1 MKNGSG
7 GASAPSA
14 GGGSLAIAERQKPT
28 PSCVAALF
36 QMFARRKLFSS
47 SSKKSKLLPSVR
59 AQKFSPGRP
68 ASGGEK
74 TAAAKMRPLLL
85 DSADYSRSKV
95 ESNGTSHYPQPG
107 QDRNCSENEMCAPGV
122 VARLMGLSS
131 MPTVNHLRPTKAADS
146 TKLGDH
152 WNSGPQD
159 WSGTSR
165 SIYTSPQKQQK
176 TGQVLDDRRQDNGSQ
191 FNAPDT
197 RPLWPRRH
205 AHKVASPIKSPRSMS
220 SRNKARLIEAAV
232 KVLEPGLQSR
242 TRRLSRRHAYL
253 EYPCSSDDGVP
264 GAAAVLHNLSDQFLR
279 DVSDVDA
286 QRLGAHNMEATSL
299 HNSTSNKWIEED
311 TSRNTF
317 LFRRSDQNV
326 PCQIQ
331 PEGNGSSEKPAFED
345 RAKRTS
351 NCAAVT
357 NRNRDAR
364 KIHPRNRSRESAC
377 RGPLK
382 QNNLKQNTLPAACRE
397 ADPGYMVQRNQ
408 HRSREQNA
416 INTAQDFVS
425 LNKRMSDSKSL
436 RSKRKELDRF
446 GESRTNVENKNM
458 TIKGRQSSSMHSDTS
473 NKLKLKT
480 VTVTPKSMEKDI
492 IIAKGAGL
500 VSEKPKSAS
509 QNCARS
515 DFQRQSVP
523 CNVSRGNKK
532 SGIISSNFSSP
543 VKVDATSLCG
553 DNATRMGT
561 VVQGSPVSACSKRHS
576 RRDWQRGLVSR
587 EVLQGIS
594 SLEATESVFF
604 NQDELKN
611 RDIPGGRPAS
621 SLFEKKWAVRVT
633 EESLSDALL
642 HQRNSVDTVTYGF
655 RDNSKRVQMC
665 ETRKKHEADAKCC
678 SPSPSISRGSNKKTH
693 TSTLQSTYADDA
705 FVPCI
710 PLKTAEAAFTD
721 CHPTETCTPAA
732 SMQDATTESNPRCSE
747 PNFGQHGAQPF
758 ELEVQDGKLKHP
770 EEVTTTVE
778 LLLTNVRSST
788 RHKSKETS
796 RTFLLRTIESALSTL
811 TPGSKQDLNNTIKEA
826 KEASSLRNLA
836 LDLVWDCLDSMCTQL
851 CDSGYRSFTKLG
863 LVCTEER
870 LVAEVA
876 RCSDMAGWGLDELAV
891 NEVEKAVEAGINSM
905 QQEAFQIGAQ
915 IEQDLVQEL
924 VDEIGLDLFRGDRR
938 GELERTGALLPH
950 TAPPRTATGKG
961 GWGLCLSG

>member
-1 MKNGSG
+1 
-7 GASAPSA
+7 
-14 GGGSLAIAERQKPT
+14 
-28 PSCVAALF
+28 
-36 QMFARRKLFSS
+36 
-47 SSKKSKLLPSVR
+47 
-59 AQKFSPGRP
+59 
-68 ASGGEK
+68 
-74 TAAAKMRPLLL
+74 
-85 DSADYSRSKV
+85 
-95 ESNGTSHYPQPG
+95 
-107 QDRNCSENEMCAPGV
+107 MCAPGV

-146 TKLGDH
+146 TELGDH

-232 KVLEPGLQSR
+232 KVLEPWLQSR

-253 EYPCSSDDGVP
+253 EYSCSSDDGVP

-311 TSRNTF
+311 TSRKSF
-317 LFRRSDQNV
+317 LLRRSDQNV
-326 PCQIQ
+326 PCQMQ
-331 PEGNGSSEKPAFED
+331 HEGNGKYLLTSSSENPVFED
-345 RAKRTS
+345 SAKRTS
-351 NCAAVT
+351 NCVAVT
-357 NRNRDAR
+357 NGDAG
-364 KIHPRNRSRESAC
+364 KIQPRSTSRESAR

-416 INTAQDFVS
+416 TNTAQDFVS

-446 GESRTNVENKNM
+446 GESRTNAENKNM

-473 NKLKLKT
+473 NKLKVKT
-480 VTVTPKSMEKDI
+480 VTVTPKAMGKDK

-532 SGIISSNFSSP
+532 SGVISSNFSSP

-553 DNATRMGT
+553 DNATRMAT
-561 VVQGSPVSACSKRHS
+561 IVRGSPVSACSKRHS
-576 RRDWQRGLVSR
+576 RRDWQNTSQRGLVSR

-611 RDIPGGRPAS
+611 RDIPGGRTAS
-621 SLFEKKWAVRVT
+621 SLFENKWAVRVT

-642 HQRNSVDTVTYGF
+642 WQRNSVDTVTYGF

-665 ETRKKHEADAKCC
+665 ETRKKHEVSHFDPSC
-678 SPSPSISRGSNKKTH
+678 SH
-693 TSTLQSTYADDA
+693 
-705 FVPCI
+705 
-710 PLKTAEAAFTD
+710 PLDNTVN
-721 CHPTETCTPAA
+721 
-732 SMQDATTESNPRCSE
+732 S
-747 PNFGQHGAQPF
+747 HG
-758 ELEVQDGKLKHP
+758 
-770 EEVTTTVE
+770 
-778 LLLTNVRSST
+778 N
-788 RHKSKETS
+788 
-796 RTFLLRTIESALSTL
+796 RTF
-811 TPGSKQDLNNTIKEA
+811 
-826 KEASSLRNLA
+826 NL
-836 LDLVWDCLDSMCTQL
+836 V
-851 CDSGYRSFTKLG
+851 
-863 LVCTEER
+863 
-870 LVAEVA
+870 
-876 RCSDMAGWGLDELAV
+876 
-891 NEVEKAVEAGINSM
+891 
-905 QQEAFQIGAQ
+905 
-915 IEQDLVQEL
+915 
-924 VDEIGLDLFRGDRR
+924 
-938 GELERTGALLPH
+938 
-950 TAPPRTATGKG
+950 
-961 GWGLCLSG
+961 

>member
-1 MKNGSG
+1 
-7 GASAPSA
+7 
-14 GGGSLAIAERQKPT
+14 
-28 PSCVAALF
+28 
-36 QMFARRKLFSS
+36 
-47 SSKKSKLLPSVR
+47 
-59 AQKFSPGRP
+59 
-68 ASGGEK
+68 
-74 TAAAKMRPLLL
+74 
-85 DSADYSRSKV
+85 
-95 ESNGTSHYPQPG
+95 
-107 QDRNCSENEMCAPGV
+107 MCAPGV

-131 MPTVNHLRPTKAADS
+131 MPAVNHLRPTKATDP
-146 TKLGDH
+146 TELGDH

-165 SIYTSPQKQQK
+165 SIYTPPQKQQK

-205 AHKVASPIKSPRSMS
+205 VHKVASPIKSPRSMS

-286 QRLGAHNMEATSL
+286 RRLGAHNMEATSL

-397 ADPGYMVQRNQ
+397 ADPGYMVQMNQ

-416 INTAQDFVS
+416 TNTAQDFVS

-446 GESRTNVENKNM
+446 GESRTYVENKNM

-480 VTVTPKSMEKDI
+480 VTVTPKAMEKDI

-532 SGIISSNFSSP
+532 SGVISSNFSSP

-553 DNATRMGT
+553 DNSTRMGT
-561 VVQGSPVSACSKRHS
+561 AVQVSPVSACPKRHS
-576 RRDWQRGLVSR
+576 RRDWQNTSQRGLVSR

-611 RDIPGGRPAS
+611 RDIPGGRTAS
-621 SLFEKKWAVRVT
+621 SLFENKWAVRVT

-642 HQRNSVDTVTYGF
+642 WQRNSVDTVTYGF

-665 ETRKKHEADAKCC
+665 EARKKHEVSHFDPSC
-678 SPSPSISRGSNKKTH
+678 SQPLHNTETFSISHGNSN
-693 TSTLQSTYADDA
+693 
-705 FVPCI
+705 F
-710 PLKTAEAAFTD
+710 
-721 CHPTETCTPAA
+721 
-732 SMQDATTESNPRCSE
+732 
-747 PNFGQHGAQPF
+747 
-758 ELEVQDGKLKHP
+758 
-770 EEVTTTVE
+770 
-778 LLLTNVRSST
+778 
-788 RHKSKETS
+788 
-796 RTFLLRTIESALSTL
+796 
-811 TPGSKQDLNNTIKEA
+811 
-826 KEASSLRNLA
+826 NL
-836 LDLVWDCLDSMCTQL
+836 V
-851 CDSGYRSFTKLG
+851 
-863 LVCTEER
+863 
-870 LVAEVA
+870 
-876 RCSDMAGWGLDELAV
+876 
-891 NEVEKAVEAGINSM
+891 
-905 QQEAFQIGAQ
+905 
-915 IEQDLVQEL
+915 
-924 VDEIGLDLFRGDRR
+924 
-938 GELERTGALLPH
+938 
-950 TAPPRTATGKG
+950 
-961 GWGLCLSG
+961 

>member
-7 GASAPSA
+7 GASAPNA
-14 GGGSLAIAERQKPT
+14 GGGSLAITERQKPA

-47 SSKKSKLLPSVR
+47 SSKKNKLLPSVR

-68 ASGGEK
+68 VSGGEK
-74 TAAAKMRPLLL
+74 TEAAKMRPLLL
-85 DSADYSRSKV
+85 DSAEYSRSKV
-95 ESNGTSHYPQPG
+95 ESNGTSHYPQSG
-107 QDRNCSENEMCAPGV
+107 QDRNCGENEMCAPGV

-131 MPTVNHLRPTKAADS
+131 MPAVNHLRPTKATDS
-146 TKLGDH
+146 TELGDH
-152 WNSGPQD
+152 WNSCPQD

-165 SIYTSPQKQQK
+165 SIYTPPQKQQK
-176 TGQVLDDRRQDNGSQ
+176 TGQVIDDRRQDNGSQ

-205 AHKVASPIKSPRSMS
+205 VHKVASPIKSPRSMS

-242 TRRLSRRHAYL
+242 TRRFSRRHAYL
-253 EYPCSSDDGVP
+253 EYSCSSDDGVP
-264 GAAAVLHNLSDQFLR
+264 GGAAVLHNLSDQFLR
-279 DVSDVDA
+279 DMSDVDA
-286 QRLGAHNMEATSL
+286 QRLGAHNMGATSQ

-311 TSRNTF
+311 TSRKSF
-317 LFRRSDQNV
+317 LLRRSDQNV
-326 PCQIQ
+326 PCQMQ
-331 PEGNGSSEKPAFED
+331 HEGNGKYLLTSSSENPVFED
-345 RAKRTS
+345 SAKRTS
-351 NCAAVT
+351 NCVAVT
-357 NRNRDAR
+357 NGDAG
-364 KIHPRNRSRESAC
+364 KIQPRSTSRESAR

-397 ADPGYMVQRNQ
+397 ADPGYMVQRNK
-408 HRSREQNA
+408 HRSGEQNA
-416 INTAQDFVS
+416 ANTAHDFVS
-425 LNKRMSDSKSL
+425 LNKKMSGSKSL

-446 GESRTNVENKNM
+446 SQSHTNAENKNM
-458 TIKGRQSSSMHSDTS
+458 TIKGRQSSSMHSDSS
-473 NKLKLKT
+473 NKLKVKT
-480 VTVTPKSMEKDI
+480 VTVMPKAMGKDK

-500 VSEKPKSAS
+500 VSEKPKFAS
-509 QNCARS
+509 QNCARN

-553 DNATRMGT
+553 DNSTRMGT
-561 VVQGSPVSACSKRHS
+561 AVQVSPVSACPKRHS
-576 RRDWQRGLVSR
+576 RRDWQNTSPQRGLVSR

-611 RDIPGGRPAS
+611 RDIPGGRTAS
-621 SLFEKKWAVRVT
+621 SLFENKWAVRVT

-642 HQRNSVDTVTYGF
+642 WQRNSVDTVTYGF

-665 ETRKKHEADAKCC
+665 ETRKKHEADAKGCG
-678 SPSPSISRGSNKKTH
+678 PSPSISRGSKKKTH
-693 TSTLQSTYADDA
+693 TSIQQSTSVDDA
-705 FVPCI
+705 FIPCI
-710 PLKTAEAAFTD
+710 PLKTAD
-721 CHPTETCTPAA
+721 TCTPAA

-747 PNFGQHGAQPF
+747 PSFGHHGAEPF
-758 ELEVQDGKLKHP
+758 EPEFQDSKLKHP

-788 RHKSKETS
+788 RDKSKEPS
-796 RTFLLRTIESALSTL
+796 KTFLLRTIESALSTL
-811 TPGSKQDLNNTIKEA
+811 TPGSKQDPNSTIKEA

-870 LVAEVA
+870 LAAEVGKEVA
-876 RCSDMAGWGLDELAV
+876 TCGDMAGWGLDELAV
-891 NEVEKAVEAGINSM
+891 SEVENAVEAGMNSM
-905 QQEAFQIGAQ
+905 LEAFQIGAQ

-924 VDEIGLDLFRGDRR
+924 VDEMGLDLFRR
-938 GELERTGALLPH
+938 
-950 TAPPRTATGKG
+950 
-961 GWGLCLSG
+961 W

>member
-1 MKNGSG
+1 
-7 GASAPSA
+7 
-14 GGGSLAIAERQKPT
+14 
-28 PSCVAALF
+28 
-36 QMFARRKLFSS
+36 
-47 SSKKSKLLPSVR
+47 
-59 AQKFSPGRP
+59 
-68 ASGGEK
+68 
-74 TAAAKMRPLLL
+74 
-85 DSADYSRSKV
+85 
-95 ESNGTSHYPQPG
+95 
-107 QDRNCSENEMCAPGV
+107 MCAPGV

-146 TKLGDH
+146 TELGDH

-191 FNAPDT
+191 LNAPDT

-286 QRLGAHNMEATSL
+286 RRLGAHNMEATSL

-416 INTAQDFVS
+416 TNTAQDFVS

-446 GESRTNVENKNM
+446 GESRTNAENKNM

-480 VTVTPKSMEKDI
+480 VTVTPKAMGKDK

-532 SGIISSNFSSP
+532 SGIISSNFSSL

-553 DNATRMGT
+553 DNSTRMGT
-561 VVQGSPVSACSKRHS
+561 TVQVSPVSACPKRHS
-576 RRDWQRGLVSR
+576 RRDWQNTSPQRGLVSR

-611 RDIPGGRPAS
+611 RDLPGGRPAS

-642 HQRNSVDTVTYGF
+642 RQCNSVDTVTYGF

-665 ETRKKHEADAKCC
+665 EARKKHEVSHFDPSC
-678 SPSPSISRGSNKKTH
+678 SQPLHNTETFSISHGNSN
-693 TSTLQSTYADDA
+693 
-705 FVPCI
+705 F
-710 PLKTAEAAFTD
+710 
-721 CHPTETCTPAA
+721 
-732 SMQDATTESNPRCSE
+732 
-747 PNFGQHGAQPF
+747 
-758 ELEVQDGKLKHP
+758 
-770 EEVTTTVE
+770 
-778 LLLTNVRSST
+778 
-788 RHKSKETS
+788 
-796 RTFLLRTIESALSTL
+796 
-811 TPGSKQDLNNTIKEA
+811 
-826 KEASSLRNLA
+826 NL
-836 LDLVWDCLDSMCTQL
+836 V
-851 CDSGYRSFTKLG
+851 
-863 LVCTEER
+863 
-870 LVAEVA
+870 
-876 RCSDMAGWGLDELAV
+876 
-891 NEVEKAVEAGINSM
+891 
-905 QQEAFQIGAQ
+905 
-915 IEQDLVQEL
+915 
-924 VDEIGLDLFRGDRR
+924 
-938 GELERTGALLPH
+938 
-950 TAPPRTATGKG
+950 
-961 GWGLCLSG
+961 

>member
-7 GASAPSA
+7 GASAPNA
-14 GGGSLAIAERQKPT
+14 GGGSLAITERQKPA

-47 SSKKSKLLPSVR
+47 SSKKNKLLPSVR

-68 ASGGEK
+68 VSGGEK
-74 TAAAKMRPLLL
+74 TEAAKMRPLLL
-85 DSADYSRSKV
+85 DSAEYSRSKV
-95 ESNGTSHYPQPG
+95 ESNGTSHYPQSG
-107 QDRNCSENEMCAPGV
+107 QDRNCGENEMCAPGV

-131 MPTVNHLRPTKAADS
+131 MPAVNHLRPTKATDS
-146 TKLGDH
+146 TELGDH
-152 WNSGPQD
+152 WNSCPQD

-165 SIYTSPQKQQK
+165 SIYTPPQKQQK
-176 TGQVLDDRRQDNGSQ
+176 TGQVIDDRRQDNGSQ

-205 AHKVASPIKSPRSMS
+205 VHKVASPIKSPRSMS

-242 TRRLSRRHAYL
+242 TRRFSRRHAYL
-253 EYPCSSDDGVP
+253 EYSCSSDDGVP
-264 GAAAVLHNLSDQFLR
+264 GGAAVLHNLSDQFLR
-279 DVSDVDA
+279 DMSDVDA
-286 QRLGAHNMEATSL
+286 QRLGAHNMGATSQ

-311 TSRNTF
+311 TSRKSF
-317 LFRRSDQNV
+317 LLRRSDQNV
-326 PCQIQ
+326 PCQMQ
-331 PEGNGSSEKPAFED
+331 HEGNGKYLLTSSSENPVFED
-345 RAKRTS
+345 SAKRTS
-351 NCAAVT
+351 NCVAVT
-357 NRNRDAR
+357 NGDAG
-364 KIHPRNRSRESAC
+364 KIQPRSTSRESAR

-397 ADPGYMVQRNQ
+397 ADPGYMVQRNK
-408 HRSREQNA
+408 HRSGEQNA
-416 INTAQDFVS
+416 ANTAHDFVS
-425 LNKRMSDSKSL
+425 LNKKMSGSKSL

-446 GESRTNVENKNM
+446 SQSHTNAENKNM
-458 TIKGRQSSSMHSDTS
+458 TIKGRQSSSMHSDSS
-473 NKLKLKT
+473 NKLKVKT
-480 VTVTPKSMEKDI
+480 VTVMPKAMGKDK

-500 VSEKPKSAS
+500 VSEKPKFAS
-509 QNCARS
+509 QNCARN

-553 DNATRMGT
+553 DNSTRMGT
-561 VVQGSPVSACSKRHS
+561 AVQVSPVSACPKRHS
-576 RRDWQRGLVSR
+576 RRDWQNTSPQRGLVSR

-611 RDIPGGRPAS
+611 RDIPGGRTAS
-621 SLFEKKWAVRVT
+621 SLFENKWAVRVT

-642 HQRNSVDTVTYGF
+642 WQRNSVDTVTYGF

-665 ETRKKHEADAKCC
+665 ETRKKHE
-678 SPSPSISRGSNKKTH
+678 
-693 TSTLQSTYADDA
+693 
-705 FVPCI
+705 
-710 PLKTAEAAFTD
+710 
-721 CHPTETCTPAA
+721 
-732 SMQDATTESNPRCSE
+732 
-747 PNFGQHGAQPF
+747 
-758 ELEVQDGKLKHP
+758 LKHP

-788 RHKSKETS
+788 RDKSKEPS
-796 RTFLLRTIESALSTL
+796 KTFLLRTIESALSTL
-811 TPGSKQDLNNTIKEA
+811 TPGSKQDPNSTIKEA

-870 LVAEVA
+870 LAAEVGKEVA
-876 RCSDMAGWGLDELAV
+876 TCGDMAGWGLDELAV
-891 NEVEKAVEAGINSM
+891 SEVENAVEAGMNSM
-905 QQEAFQIGAQ
+905 LEAFQIGAQ

-924 VDEIGLDLFRGDRR
+924 VDEMGLDLFRR
-938 GELERTGALLPH
+938 
-950 TAPPRTATGKG
+950 
-961 GWGLCLSG
+961 W